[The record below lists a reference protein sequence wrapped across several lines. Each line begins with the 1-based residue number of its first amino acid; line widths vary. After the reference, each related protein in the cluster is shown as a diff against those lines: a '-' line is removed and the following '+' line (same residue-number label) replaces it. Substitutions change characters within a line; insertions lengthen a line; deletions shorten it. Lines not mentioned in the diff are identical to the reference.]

1 MSYDFDMVSPGI
13 PAAYGESAAV
23 LLADWAGG
31 RELAAVREALA
42 GPLHTP
48 TVLLRSAD
56 LQRCGML
63 VDAASGA
70 VTVGSKEIQPA
81 VVWARHCSAG
91 VLQAQARP
99 AGSVSPIDAAS
110 WAGVMTYLAD
120 SAAAALPGSVPTTLG
135 QLLDADRLGV
145 RTPRTVVTTDVASGV
160 NSMMARRVV
169 VKTPD
174 FRLYEAD
181 RETWGP
187 YFPVI
192 VDTAAEPQ
200 DFPCDGPP
208 SVIQEY
214 VEHDRELRVYWLNGG
229 ICAFDVSK
237 PGPASPWQDPQ
248 SVAVRKIGCPEPA
261 AHVVRIL
268 SAAWNLRYAAFD
280 LLVSSAGEVVF
291 LEANVDGDWLWYE
304 RKAGWYGVSF
314 MAAVMVRELFIRVT
328 S

>member
-1 MSYDFDMVSPGI
+1 MVSPGI
-13 PAAYGESAAV
+13 LAAYGESAAV
-23 LLADWAGG
+23 LLTDWAGG

-42 GPLHTP
+42 GPLRTP
-48 TVLLRSAD
+48 TMLLRGDD
-56 LQRCGML
+56 LRRRGIL
-63 VDAASGA
+63 VDLASGA
-70 VTVGSKEIQPA
+70 VTIGNKEIQPA
-81 VVWARHCSAG
+81 VVWTRHCTAG
-91 VLQAQARP
+91 VLQAQAQP
-99 AGSVSPIDAAS
+99 AGSVSPMDAAS
-110 WAGVMTYLAD
+110 WAGVMKYLAD
-120 SAAAALPGSVPTTLG
+120 TAAAALPGSAPTTLG

-145 RTPRTVVTTDVASGV
+145 RTPRTVVTTDVPLGV
-160 NSMMARRVV
+160 HSMMTRRVL

-174 FRLYEAD
+174 FRLYQTD
-181 RETWGP
+181 RRTWQP

-192 VDTAAEPQ
+192 VDASAGAP

-237 PGPASPWQDPQ
+237 PGPASSWQDPR
-248 SVAVRKIGCPEPA
+248 SVAVRKVGCPGPA
-261 AHVVRIL
+261 AHVVRVL

-280 LLVSSAGEVVF
+280 LLVSSTGEVVF
-291 LEANVDGDWLWYE
+291 LEANSDGDWLWYE

-328 S
+328 DGQ